1 MTGGVASRCAGMF
14 PQRLGLADGR
24 GRMSQAVIA
33 EDWEGFRVETTLT
46 APEEVLGKLRIGSPV
61 SVREIDHIFVTEVGN
76 VRLSV
81 KLSDTGQ
88 MAEAFRAILS
98 SGKAKVVKQLDALGA
113 SPGQLLLAEQDLHDF
128 IFESTWERHERLV
141 DEIVRANFLPALRRM
156 PVARGEDGCPDC
168 AVEVLADV
176 ALGFRKFAY
185 RFAQNDQV
193 VRVVSELP
201 TATLDT
207 NIPFEV
213 WQEGPRVGVVDRLM
227 DLASAVPMSLRVTGR
242 IREDVPRAP
251 LADRIDE
258 LPELGIDLMGSVIRY
273 GQWDADADTLGS
285 ARFERVR
292 ESMVDRRGAMPGS
305 PGKPPDWR
313 DWDHLHA
320 HYLRRRDVFL
330 TWDGGILDCADELK
344 GKLDIVV
351 MRPEKY
357 LEQHERN
364 STGMPG

>member
-1 MTGGVASRCAGMF
+1 
-14 PQRLGLADGR
+14 
-24 GRMSQAVIA
+24 MSQAVIA
-33 EDWEGFRVETTLT
+33 EDWDGFRVETTLT
-46 APEEVLGKLRIGSPV
+46 APEEVLGQLRIGSPA
-61 SVREIDHIFVTEVGN
+61 SVRELDHVFVTEVGN

-81 KLSDTGQ
+81 KMSDTGQ
-88 MAEAFRAILS
+88 MAEQFSAMVS
-98 SGKAKVVKQLDALGA
+98 SGKAEVVKQLDAVGA
-113 SPGQLLLAEQDLHDF
+113 APGQLLLAEQDLHDS
-128 IFESTWERHERLV
+128 IFDSAWENHERLV
-141 DEIVRANFLPALRRM
+141 DEIVTANFLPVLRRM

-168 AVEVLADV
+168 AVEVLVDV
-176 ALGFRKFAY
+176 SLGFRRFAY

-193 VRVVSELP
+193 VRVVSALP

-213 WQEGPRVGVVDRLM
+213 WKEGPRSGVVGRLM
-227 DLASAVPMSLRVTGR
+227 DLASALPMSLRVTGR

-258 LPELGIDLMGSVIRY
+258 LPELGIELMGSVIRY

-285 ARFERVR
+285 ARFEQVR
-292 ESMVDRRGAMPGS
+292 ELIVDRSGATPGS

-320 HYLRRRDVFL
+320 HYLRRRDVCL

-351 MRPEKY
+351 MRPEEH

-364 STGMPG
+364 RGMPG

>member
-1 MTGGVASRCAGMF
+1 
-14 PQRLGLADGR
+14 
-24 GRMSQAVIA
+24 MSQAVIA

-46 APEEVLGKLRIGSPV
+46 APEEVLGKLRIGSPA
-61 SVREIDHIFVTEVGN
+61 SVREIDHIFVTEVKN

-81 KLSDTGQ
+81 RMSDTGQ
-88 MAEAFRAILS
+88 MAEQFSAMLS
-98 SGKAKVVKQLDALGA
+98 AAKAEVVKQLDVIGA
-113 SPGQLLLAEQDLHDF
+113 APGQLLLAEQDLHDS
-128 IFESTWERHERLV
+128 IFESTWESHEGLV

-176 ALGFRKFAY
+176 ALGVRKFAY
-185 RFAQNDQV
+185 RFAQSDQV
-193 VRVVSELP
+193 VRVVSALP

-213 WQEGPRVGVVDRLM
+213 WQEGPRRGVVGRLM
-227 DLASAVPMSLRVTGR
+227 DLASALPMSLRVTGR

-258 LPELGIDLMGSVIRY
+258 LPELGIELMGSVIRY

-285 ARFERVR
+285 ARFEQVR
-292 ESMVDRRGAMPGS
+292 ESIVDCRSALPGS
-305 PGKPPDWR
+305 PGNAPDWR

-320 HYLRRRDVFL
+320 HYLGRRDVFL
-330 TWDGGILDCADELK
+330 TWDGGILDCSDELK
-344 GKLDIVV
+344 GELDIVV
-351 MRPEKY
+351 MPPEKY

-364 STGMPG
+364 RTGMPG

>member
-1 MTGGVASRCAGMF
+1 MTGGGGSRCAAMF
-14 PQRLGLADGR
+14 RRVLGLADGS

-33 EDWEGFRVETTLT
+33 EDWEGYRVETTLT
-46 APEEVLGKLRIGSPV
+46 APEEVLGKLRIGSPA
-61 SVREIDHIFVTEVGN
+61 SVRDLNHIFVTGVEH

-81 KLSDTGQ
+81 KMSDTGE
-88 MAEAFRAILS
+88 MVEEFRAILS
-98 SGKAKVVKQLDALGA
+98 SGKADVVKQLDALGA
-113 SPGQLLLAEQDLHDF
+113 APGQLLLADQAVHDS
-128 IFESTWERHERLV
+128 IFESTWGRHDKLV
-141 DEIVRANFLPALRRM
+141 DEIVTANFLPALRRM
-156 PVARGEDGCPDC
+156 PIARGEDGCRDC

-176 ALGFRKFAY
+176 SLGFRKFAY
-185 RFAQNDQV
+185 RFSQSDQV
-193 VRVVSELP
+193 VRIVSELP

-207 NIPFEV
+207 NIPFEL
-213 WQEGPRVGVVDRLM
+213 WQEGPRRGVVDRLM
-227 DLASAVPMSLRVTGR
+227 DLASALPMSLRVTGR

-285 ARFERVR
+285 ARFEEVR
-292 ESMVDRRGAMPGS
+292 ETMVDRSGATPGG
-305 PGKPPDWR
+305 PGNPPDWR

-330 TWDGGILDCADELK
+330 TWDGGILDRADELK

-351 MRPEKY
+351 MRPEEY
-357 LEQHERN
+357 LEQHERK
-364 STGMPG
+364 STGAPG